1 MFEQLYGTDVRE
13 DDRGLLVFLAVPN
26 VKEIYNFVWDTDVPE
41 VTRPWPQYD
50 YEPISLKE
58 HLKLLTRAQ
67 DTGVLYERTQLLELL
82 EVSGGQ
88 G

>member
-1 MFEQLYGTDVRE
+1 MFDELYRYDEPT
-13 DDRGLLVFLAVPN
+13 DDRDLLIFLAVPK
-26 VKEIYNFVWDTDVPE
+26 VQEIYNFVWDTDVPE